1 MRISWNVT
9 TKVCSITA
17 VSLACLL
24 GLGMSS
30 YVEFQGM
37 VANSE
42 ELRQLNTALRNHLEG
57 DMMHDALR
65 ADVLNA
71 LLTAARKGRRR
82 RKGSSRRLG
91 GPCQELQGAH
101 C

>member
-1 MRISWNVT
+1 
-9 TKVCSITA
+9 
-17 VSLACLL
+17 
-24 GLGMSS
+24 MSS

-71 LLTAARKGRRR
+71 LLTAARKDAEGEKEVRADLADLPRTS
-82 RKGSSRRLG
+82 GSALLRTSRSR
-91 GPCQELQGAH
+91 
-101 C
+101 